1 MNKTFKST
9 ADDNHCL
16 QETMGMQEKASNQE
30 NSNPVNKQY
39 YAKIDQVCREM
50 GIILDENDLFLLDNP
65 ESLHNTVLSTDPPE
79 EFLYKILKH
88 YIKRNRYEKIIRFVT
103 DSVHKSLDLGEVIEN
118 ALDSMNKH
126 IETAEN
132 VSIYMVE
139 GNNAVLKSYRG
150 YPEHLIKK
158 LLEIPRPKGFT
169 WQTIISGNPIYCP
182 DVDTDPYIGL
192 KGKKLG
198 TKSYVSMP
206 IMYMGKAIGCL
217 NINSTKKHAFDNDE
231 LDLLKIVA
239 NQIETAINN
248 AKQTEAIR
256 SSKEALKKAHNQ
268 LEQRVQERTSEIEKS
283 NTLLIKEILERRC
296 AESGLKQSLAEKDVL
311 LKEIH
316 HRIKN
321 NLQII
326 SSLLNL
332 QSRNLKDSS
341 ALSSFNES
349 NNRIRSIATLHEQLY
364 RSKDLSRIN
373 FTTYIRNMTNNLLH
387 SYGVTDNS
395 IKIIVNSE
403 HIYLD
408 INTAIPCG
416 LIVNELVS
424 NAIKHGFPERK
435 SGEVT
440 VDFNRFGDKYILKV
454 SNNGI
459 KFPPELDI
467 NNCTTLG
474 LELVS
479 SLSKQLKGSL
489 SLERENLT
497 KFQLEFSR

>member
-1 MNKTFKST
+1 
-9 ADDNHCL
+9 
-16 QETMGMQEKASNQE
+16 MQE
-30 NSNPVNKQY
+30 NKQY
-39 YAKIDQVCREM
+39 YEKIDQVCSEL
-50 GIILDENDLFLLDNP
+50 GINSDEKDLLFSDNLGFLDKK
-65 ESLHNTVLSTDPPE
+65 VLSSELQE
-79 EFLYKILKH
+79 EFLYKILKN
-88 YIKRNRYEKIIRFVT
+88 YIKKNRYEKIFRLVT
-103 DSVHKSLDLGEVIEN
+103 DSVHRSLDLGEVLEN
-118 ALDSMNKH
+118 AVDSMNKN
-126 IETAEN
+126 IEAAEN

-150 YPEHLIKK
+150 YPKDLIKK
-158 LLEIPRPKGFT
+158 LIEIPRPRGFT
-169 WQTIISGNPIYCP
+169 WQTIISGNPHYCP
-182 DVDTDPYIGL
+182 DVDSDPYIGL
-192 KGKKLG
+192 KGKELG

-206 IMYMGKAIGCL
+206 ICYMGKAIGCI
-217 NINSTKKHAFDNDE
+217 NINSTTKHAFDNEE
-231 LDLLKIVA
+231 LELLQIVA
-239 NQIETAINN
+239 NQIETAINH
-248 AKQTEAIR
+248 AKQTEALR
-256 SSKEALKKAHNQ
+256 SSEETLKKAHSQ
-268 LEQRVQERTSEIEKS
+268 LEQRVQERTSEMEKS

-332 QSRNLKDSS
+332 QSRNLQDSS
-341 ALSSFNES
+341 AKSSFNES

-387 SYGVTDNS
+387 SYGVPNNT
-395 IKIIVNSE
+395 IKININSE
-403 HIYLD
+403 QIYLD

-424 NAIKHGFPERK
+424 NAIKHGFPDRH
-435 SGEVT
+435 SGEIT
-440 VDFNRFGDKYILKV
+440 VIFNKLGDKYVLKV

-459 KFPPELDI
+459 KFPSELNI
-467 NNCTTLG
+467 ENCTTLG

-489 SLERENLT
+489 SLERENIT
-497 KFQLEFSR
+497 KFKLEFRP

>member
-1 MNKTFKST
+1 VRAVDDIYSPKEASEMEERRPKT
-9 ADDNHCL
+9 
-16 QETMGMQEKASNQE
+16 E
-30 NSNPVNKQY
+30 NNNSHNIEY
-39 YAKIDQVCREM
+39 DERIDLICKDL
-50 GIILDENDLFLLDNP
+50 GICLDEKDFILSDSP
-65 ESLHNTVLSTDPPE
+65 ESLDNTFHSFELPE
-79 EFLYKILKH
+79 ELLYKILKH
-88 YIKRNRYEKIIRFVT
+88 YIKKNRYEKILRLVS
-103 DSVHKSLDLGEVIEN
+103 DSVHRSLDLGEVIEN
-118 ALDSMNKH
+118 AVDSMNKY
-126 IETAEN
+126 IEAAEN

-139 GNNAVLKSYRG
+139 GDKAILKSYRG
-150 YPEHLIKK
+150 YPDKLIKG
-158 LLEIPRPKGFT
+158 LLEIPRAKGFT
-169 WQTIISGNPIYCP
+169 WKTIISGKPLYCA
-182 DVDTDPYIGL
+182 DVDIDPYIGL
-192 KGKKLG
+192 KGKQIG

-206 IMYMGKAIGCL
+206 INHIGKAIGCI
-217 NINSTKKHAFDNDE
+217 NINSTKKDAFDNEE
-231 LDLLKIVA
+231 LDLLEIVA
-239 NQIETAINN
+239 GQIETAINN
-248 AKQTEAIR
+248 ARKA
-256 SSKEALKKAHNQ
+256 EALKNSEEALRKAHNQ

-283 NTLLIKEILERRC
+283 NMLLIKEILERRY

-332 QSRNLKDSS
+332 QSRNLQDSS
-341 ALSSFNES
+341 AISSFNES

-387 SYGVTDNS
+387 SYGVLDKALR
-395 IKIIVNSE
+395 IKINSDN
-403 HIYLD
+403 IYLD
-408 INTAIPCG
+408 VNKAIPCG

-424 NAIKHGFPERK
+424 NAIKHGFPLHK
-435 SGEVT
+435 SGEIAI
-440 VDFNRFGDKYILKV
+440 DFSRMSDKYILVV

-467 NNCTTLG
+467 ENCTTLG

-489 SLERENLT
+489 SLQRGNIT
-497 KFQLEFSR
+497 KFQLEFSS